1 MTSYRYQ
8 YGVMSSSCACWV
20 FNKEPGW
27 TLPGKVNKRDP
38 TELKKGIREMDGWMD
53 GWMDD
58 LRFDVLFNSISAG
71 PRSAISTAPG
81 S

>member
-20 FNKEPGW
+20 FNKNLDG
-27 TLPGKVNKRDP
+27 LYQDKVNKRDP
-38 TELKKGIREMDGWMD
+38 TELKKGIREMDR
-53 GWMDD
+53 WMDD
-58 LRFDVLFNSISAG
+58 LQFDVLFNSISAG
-71 PRSAISTAPG
+71 PRSAIGRAPD

>member
-1 MTSYRYQ
+1 MPAGYLIKTLDGLYQ
-8 YGVMSSSCACWV
+8 D
-20 FNKEPGW
+20 
-27 TLPGKVNKRDP
+27 KVNKRDP

-71 PRSAISTAPG
+71 PRSAIGRAPD

>member
-1 MTSYRYQ
+1 MPAGYLIKNLDGLYQ
-8 YGVMSSSCACWV
+8 D
-20 FNKEPGW
+20 
-27 TLPGKVNKRDP
+27 KVNKSDP
-38 TELKKGIREMDGWMD
+38 TELKKGIREMG

-71 PRSAISTAPG
+71 PRGAIGRAPD

>member
-1 MTSYRYQ
+1 MPAGYLIKNLDGLYQ
-8 YGVMSSSCACWV
+8 D
-20 FNKEPGW
+20 
-27 TLPGKVNKRDP
+27 KVNKRYP
-38 TELKKGIREMDGWMD
+38 TELKKGIREMD

-71 PRSAISTAPG
+71 PRSAIGSAPD